1 MQQLGNNGVDL
12 SVLLW
17 KDIQDILWGEKVSH
31 KTALML

>member
-12 SVLLW
+12 SVSLW

-31 KTALML
+31 KTVHIL